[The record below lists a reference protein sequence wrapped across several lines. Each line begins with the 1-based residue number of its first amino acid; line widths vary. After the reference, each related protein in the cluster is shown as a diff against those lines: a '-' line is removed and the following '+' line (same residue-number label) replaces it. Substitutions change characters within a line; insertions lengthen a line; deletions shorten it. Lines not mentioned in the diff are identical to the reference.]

1 MKTDYTT
8 FVRNRITNLR
18 IKKNVSEYQMSY
30 DLGHNRTYIH
40 GIVSGKSLPSLK
52 EFIFIC
58 EYFGITLKDFF
69 DDGIEYPVLLN
80 ELIEEEKDLDE
91 QNILTLLS
99 LAKQL
104 NARKSKK

>member
-1 MKTDYTT
+1 MDFDYISERIARLRMKKDVSQREMSLELGQSIGYI
-8 FVRNRITNLR
+8 NRIEN
-18 IKKNVSEYQMSY
+18 KKA
-30 DLGHNRTYIH
+30 
-40 GIVSGKSLPSLK
+40 LPSIPMLHY
-52 EFIFIC
+52 IC